1 MTTVFIPRGAHLN
14 DESAF
19 TKREKVDAKIHPGR
33 RTAVNGYQSP
43 ASWIS
48 DLTELKK
55 LIILCS
61 FCRPGF
67 DPRRHGYRKMQ
78 VMCDD
83 TMKVTESVNGVCD
96 RCKQRTANMGGGAAF
111 VHEEYYQQVCT
122 DPVEA
127 RRKARERARRALSP
141 WEAIQ

>member
-33 RTAVNGYQSP
+33 RTQVKGYQSP

-48 DLTELKK
+48 DLSELKK

-61 FCRPGF
+61 FCRPWF
-67 DPRRHGYRKMQ
+67 DPKRYRYRKMQ
-78 VMCDD
+78 VFVQSE
-83 TMKVTESVNGVCD
+83 MKTTEKVNGVCD
-96 RCKQRTANMGGGAAF
+96 RCKQRTADMGGGTAF
-111 VHEEYYQQVCT
+111 VHEEIYQQVCT
-122 DPVEA
+122 DPRVA
-127 RRKARERARRALSP
+127 RRNARIAAQRVISGLHRS
-141 WEAIQ
+141 